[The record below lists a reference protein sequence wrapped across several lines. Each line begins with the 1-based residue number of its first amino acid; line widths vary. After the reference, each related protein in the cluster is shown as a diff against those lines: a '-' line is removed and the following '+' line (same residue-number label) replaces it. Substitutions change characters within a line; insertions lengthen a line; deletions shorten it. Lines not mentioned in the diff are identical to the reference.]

1 MDNKI
6 HIALIVLVKLDKMV
20 ATAERP
26 DSLVDTT
33 GVFYLTVAV
42 KFGYK
47 VLSLTVNL
55 HFLSDKGLEATLIL
69 TNPHTGGHIAEN
81 MLVECMKVNLGE
93 FAEIEDAH
101 TATNVNTYYI
111 GNYLVSEVAGEP
123 YDATGTGVYVG
134 HDAYFLI

>member
-1 MDNKI
+1 MNHKVN
-6 HIALIVLVKLDKMV
+6 IALIVLVELDEMV
-20 ATAERP
+20 AAAERS
-26 DSLVDTT
+26 DSLVDTPR
-33 GVFYLTVAV
+33 VFNLTVAV
-42 KFGYK
+42 KFGHELLCLPIDIHLLTYK
-47 VLSLTVNL
+47 RLETETVFTHN
-55 HFLSDKGLEATLIL
+55 
-69 TNPHTGGHIAEN
+69 HTRRDIAEN

-123 YDATGTGVYVG
+123 YDATSPGVYVG